1 MSTIQGKFS
10 LTGWISV
17 SLPALRIKSHVGT
30 LLVAISGM
38 ILGSA
43 SVEAQLPAT
52 PQPVNH
58 LHQVGRIRVFFH
70 TDGKHAV
77 NPADLNQNG
86 VPDQVE
92 DAAAQTQAAY
102 LFFVDTLGFPDPFK
116 TERYRNAAF
125 LDIIFRHKD
134 LLRSNGKAYD
144 EVQRFKRAGDPP
156 DTLSLSFSLA
166 TSVDASSNLTPAHEF
181 FHIIQ
186 NSVTYF
192 KNSWY
197 TEGMARW
204 SERALGLGAVGP
216 VRYDGPWPLPEK
228 TREALFEKSYDAAEE
243 FWNVLASKDDPKGE
257 IPESKVS
264 AELKE
269 MTYVNGTKVLR
280 DFRFQ
285 GWRLMRE
292 VLLEL
297 DKADDVAFRELGYDR
312 WSEANQRSSRN
323 NPFILQA
330 VMRAVSA
337 RSDNPLSYVSKQ
349 TRR

>member
-1 MSTIQGKFS
+1 MSTILGKFS
-10 LTGWISV
+10 LTDWISV
-17 SLPALRIKSHVGT
+17 LSSALRMKRGVGALT
-30 LLVAISGM
+30 AAISVAM
-38 ILGSA
+38 LGSA
-43 SVEAQLPAT
+43 PVEAQLPAV

-70 TDGKHAV
+70 TEGKHAV

-92 DAAAQTQAAY
+92 DAATQTKAAY
-102 LFFVDTLGFPDPFK
+102 LLFIDTLGFPDPFK

-125 LDIIFRHKD
+125 LDISFRHKD

-166 TSVDASSNLTPAHEF
+166 TSLNTSSNLTPAHEF

-197 TEGMARW
+197 TEGTARW

-228 TREALFEKSYDAAEE
+228 TREALFEKSYDAAED
-243 FWNVLASKDDPKGE
+243 FWNVLALRADPKGE
-257 IPESKVS
+257 IPESAVS
-264 AELKE
+264 AELKN
-269 MTYVNGTKVLR
+269 MTYVNGT
-280 DFRFQ
+280 
-285 GWRLMRE
+285 
-292 VLLEL
+292 
-297 DKADDVAFRELGYDR
+297 
-312 WSEANQRSSRN
+312 
-323 NPFILQA
+323 
-330 VMRAVSA
+330 
-337 RSDNPLSYVSKQ
+337 
-349 TRR
+349 

>member
-10 LTGWISV
+10 LTDWISA
-17 SLPALRIKSHVGT
+17 SLSALRMKRRVGA
-30 LLVAISGM
+30 VAAAISGVM
-38 ILGSA
+38 LGSA
-43 SVEAQLPAT
+43 PVEAQLPAT

-58 LHQVGRIRVFFH
+58 LHQVGRIRIFFH
-70 TDGKHAV
+70 TEGKHAV

-92 DAAAQTQAAY
+92 DAATQTRAAY
-102 LFFVDTLGFPDPFK
+102 LLFVDTLGFSDPFK

-125 LDIIFRHKD
+125 LDISFRHKD

-166 TSVDASSNLTPAHEF
+166 TSIDASSNLTPAHEF

-204 SERALGLGAVGP
+204 SERALGLGALGP

-228 TREALFEKSYDAAEE
+228 MREALFEKSYDASED
-243 FWNVLASKDDPKGE
+243 FWNVLASRDDPKGE
-257 IPESKVS
+257 IPESAVS
-264 AELKE
+264 AELKQ
-269 MTYVNGTKVLR
+269 MTYVDGTKVLR
-280 DFRFQ
+280 DFRFN
-285 GWRLMRE
+285 GWQLMRE

-312 WSEANQRSSRN
+312 WSEANQRSSKN

-330 VMRAVSA
+330 VMEAV
-337 RSDNPLSYVSKQ
+337 RSRGSLGG
-349 TRR
+349 TLIIR